1 MSFFWFVS
9 VFTITCAALV
19 FFSISNQSM
28 LNAFSQTVSTPFHE
42 ESGAPDNQIASEFKF
57 VTVGDWD
64 CNDEAVNT
72 VNDITQR
79 NPDLILVLG
88 DYSYD
93 DNPDCWLELV
103 DPIDEKMMIVI
114 GNHETK
120 ITDDEG
126 ARVDS
131 PELLNHYLD
140 HFNLADPYY
149 SFDKGRV
156 HFLVLSTETDYDDE
170 SEQYQFAVDDLSKA
184 ADNPEVQWI
193 IVAHHRPITYA
204 SDNSAND
211 FGSSDFR
218 DLYHPLYEHYSVDLV
233 LTAHAHN
240 YERTY
245 PLQYNTDSPESC
257 NKWKSMCETVEH
269 GPIITDR
276 NKSHYNNPEGQ
287 IFATIG
293 TGGAYIFEFVGEAP
307 YFTAER
313 YEGFG
318 LAEIKVTENPR
329 MLEFTFYGDGERVE
343 DTFIVTKY
351 PQQQDPEFQDDLP

>member
-9 VFTITCAALV
+9 VFTITCTALV

-42 ESGAPDNQIASEFKF
+42 ESGASDNQIASEFKF

-64 CNDEAVNT
+64 CNEDTVNT
-72 VNDITQR
+72 INDITQR
-79 NPDLILVLG
+79 NPDFILALG
-88 DYSYD
+88 DYSYE
-93 DNPDCWLELV
+93 NTPDCWLELV
-103 DPIDEKMMIVI
+103 DPIDEKMKIVI
-114 GNHETK
+114 GNHENK

-126 ARVDS
+126 DRVYS
-131 PELLNHYLD
+131 PELLNQYLN
-140 HFNLADPYY
+140 HFNLPNPYY
-149 SFDKGRV
+149 SFDKGDV
-156 HFLVLSTETDYDDE
+156 HFLVLSTETEYDE
-170 SEQYQFAVDDLSKA
+170 GSAQFRFAVDDLSKA

-193 IVAHHRPITYA
+193 IVAHHRPITYV
-204 SDNSAND
+204 SDNSASD
-211 FGSSDFR
+211 YGSSDFR
-218 DLYHPLYEHYSVDLV
+218 DLYHPLFEYYSVDLV

-257 NKWKSMCETVEH
+257 NQWKSMCESVEH

-276 NKSHYNNPEGQ
+276 NKRYYNNPEGQ

-293 TGGAYIFEFVGEAP
+293 TGGATIFEFVGEAP

-318 LAEIKVTENPR
+318 LAEIKVTENPSR
-329 MLEFTFYGDGERVE
+329 LEFTFFGDGERVE
-343 DTFIVTKY
+343 DTFIITK
-351 PQQQDPEFQDDLP
+351 